1 MPFKKTR
8 RKDISISLTSKR
20 NFNRVRAQPLY
31 LQMKI
36 FLIGFMGSGKSTIGK
51 LLAEKLGMDFI
62 DFDRHIEQETGKT
75 IPEIFD
81 MEGEDTFRLLEHEYL
96 KKLLDKDR
104 VVIALGGGTPC
115 FHNNMELINKNGTSV
130 YISMSVDTL
139 VKRVSKARNKRPLI
153 RDLNDVDLKYFI
165 ETNLEKRLPDYRQA
179 HLSVCA
185 EDMNA
190 EQVAE
195 VIRKSV
201 EKNESKK

>member
-1 MPFKKTR
+1 
-8 RKDISISLTSKR
+8 
-20 NFNRVRAQPLY
+20 
-31 LQMKI
+31 
-36 FLIGFMGSGKSTIGK
+36 MGSGKSTIGK